1 MDTPTTRQ
9 LPRDVFLYFLM
20 IFALATAAANLGSIL
35 FQFIN
40 LYVPGDAGYNF
51 FGSAQSTI
59 RFSVSSLVIVF
70 PVLVWVLRFLARDMA
85 AQPGKRDLKIRKWLL
100 YFTLFVTGIIVVG
113 DLVALVYSFM
123 QGDLTLRFLLKVG
136 VILGLAGS
144 IFYYFLHDLHDT
156 AEKGRRVLGRVM
168 MGVVVAS
175 LVAGFVTAGSP
186 ASQRARAND
195 DRRVGDLQSIESQLI
210 WYWQAK
216 NRLPR
221 TLDELSSS
229 TIGGYIVPVDPKTGQ
244 PYEYTPTGALAY
256 QLCATFEALS
266 DTENSL
272 IMPRGTGGVYT
283 WQHGEGRE
291 CFDGTIDPDFYKPLP
306 R

>member
-1 MDTPTTRQ
+1 MDKPSNRQ

-20 IFALATAAANLGSIL
+20 VFALGTAAANLGSIL

-40 LYVPGDAGYNF
+40 LYIPGEVGYNF
-51 FGSAQSTI
+51 FGSAKAAI
-59 RFSVSSLVIVF
+59 RFAVSSLVVVF

-85 AQPGKRDLKIRKWLL
+85 VQPEKRDLKIRKWLL
-100 YFTLFVTGIIVVG
+100 YFTLFVTGLIVVG

-136 VILGLAGS
+136 VIFGIAGS

-156 AEKGRRVLGRVM
+156 AAAGRRWVARVM

-195 DRRVGDLQSIESQLI
+195 DLRVSHLQSIESQLI
-210 WYWQAK
+210 WFWQAK
-216 NRLPR
+216 GRLPR
-221 TLDELSSS
+221 SLQELSSS
-229 TIGGYIVPVDPKTGQ
+229 TIGGFAVPTDPKTGQ
-244 PYEYTPTGALAY
+244 SYEYTALSGLGY
-256 QLCATFEALS
+256 QLCATFESAS
-266 DTENSL
+266 SAQDDISVA
-272 IMPRGTGGVYT
+272 PRGVGVYT
-283 WQHGEGRE
+283 WQHEEGRQ
-291 CFDGTIDPDFYKPLP
+291 CFSGTIDPDFYKPLP
-306 R
+306 K